1 MRRRAA
7 VSQVNRYWICHEV
20 QSDLPRNL
28 LCLKVAP
35 DCISYLVLE
44 FSQIFTL
51 RCDPAL
57 TKQEHPKRRRE
68 DPTPRTARLGRLFR
82 PRLHGTVSGDPESN
96 LMNHDRA
103 TP

>member
-7 VSQVNRYWICHEV
+7 VSQVNQYWICHEV

-57 TKQEHPKRRRE
+57 TSRSIPKGDEKTRLL
-68 DPTPRTARLGRLFR
+68 ARLDLEDYFV
-82 PRLHGTVSGDPESN
+82 HAFTVQSAETRSQIS
-96 LMNHDRA
+96 
-103 TP
+103 